1 MGDVEAAAAYAIAAA
16 KRRGREEVG
25 ADELLLGGLQAI
37 SQFGVT
43 RLGDWTIDLEAL
55 GADWMTGPERN
66 AKLAYSDGAVEIFD
80 RAARIARVDG
90 SGRIGLPYLLAA
102 FAAEERGLMGELK
115 RAHGITSASWRAA
128 VAALNGEP
136 QYPRLEA
143 APIANARDYLTPEEA
158 AEALGIHVQ
167 TMRAYVRSGRVPAYR
182 VAGERAIRIRR
193 TDLEKVLE
201 PLVPEGDAAGKKTTK
216 GE

>member
-1 MGDVEAAAAYAIAAA
+1 MDDIEIAAAFAIVAA

-55 GADWMTGPERN
+55 GADWMTGPEKSS
-66 AKLAYSDGAVEIFD
+66 KLAYSEDAVSVFD
-80 RAARIARVDG
+80 RAARIARADG
-90 SGRIGLPYLLAA
+90 SGRMELMHLLAA
-102 FAAEERGLMGELK
+102 FASEDHGLMGELK
-115 RAHGITSASWRAA
+115 HAHGITSATWRAA
-128 VAALNGEP
+128 IAALAIAALNGG
-136 QYPRLEA
+136 REA
-143 APIANARDYLTPEEA
+143 AKMEAPRAENGRDYLTPEEA

-201 PLVPEGDAAGKKTTK
+201 P
-216 GE
+216 